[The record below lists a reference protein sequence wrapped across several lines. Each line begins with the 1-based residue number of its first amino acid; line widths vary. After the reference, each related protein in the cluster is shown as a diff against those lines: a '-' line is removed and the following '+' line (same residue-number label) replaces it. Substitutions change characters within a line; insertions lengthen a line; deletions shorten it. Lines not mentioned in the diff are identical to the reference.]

1 MNLTKIAGPIIKRII
16 FIAILAPSATGAIDL
31 GVYGQTFKINEES
44 FIFMMKKNLDLIDI
58 EAHQA
63 KMQTQA
69 KYRVENP
76 VGADHIVPA
85 VKTRVFHFDP
95 SYILPEDIL
104 LPCGKI
110 LPEAGKTVNP
120 LEHMELNRRLF
131 FIDSRQEDQIAWLK
145 ERLNSPLAK
154 QEQKEQVED
163 RVILVGGSVFKLQ
176 ELLGQDHADKVYFDQ
191 AAELTTKFGIKASPA
206 IVEQEGLRLKI
217 EEVKL

>member
-58 EAHQA
+58 EAHQE

-76 VGADHIVPA
+76 IGADHIVPA
-85 VKTRVFHFDP
+85 IKTRVFHFDP

-110 LPEAGKTVNP
+110 LHEAGKTVNP

-131 FIDSRQEDQIAWLK
+131 FIDSRQSMQLEWLK
-145 ERLNSPLAK
+145 EQLELSSAPL
-154 QEQKEQVED
+154 VED
-163 RVILVGGSVFKLQ
+163 RVILISGSVFKLK
-176 ELLGQDHADKVYFDQ
+176 ETLGQAHSDKVYFDQ

-206 IVEQEGLRLKI
+206 IVMQDGLMLQIQEVVL
-217 EEVKL
+217 